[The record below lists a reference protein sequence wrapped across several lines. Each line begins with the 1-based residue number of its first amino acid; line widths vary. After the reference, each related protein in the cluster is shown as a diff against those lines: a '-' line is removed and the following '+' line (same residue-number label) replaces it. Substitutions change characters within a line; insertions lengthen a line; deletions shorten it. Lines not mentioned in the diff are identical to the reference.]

1 MNTGGG
7 TQTTT
12 ADLPSDWRRQ
22 VNDELRDAL
31 RELDAD
37 NNIKPDEFTAKEAI
51 GIWRPSLSGTKKFL
65 RRLMADGAV
74 TMRKAYDPRS
84 KTNVN
89 AYKKV

>member
-1 MNTGGG
+1 MKTGGG

-22 VNDELRDAL
+22 MDDELRDAL